1 MKFEIVDFPWTHGY
15 SESFVDQ
22 DRADQ
27 MGRDFPEWDDEVWD
41 RAGKTFNTEYGHKK
55 ELTDKVAMPDSISS
69 FIKDLESPEFI
80 SRLSEATG
88 IDDLFIDEGLYGGG
102 LNIYPVGSHLTTH
115 IDFNYNND
123 LQAYRSVNLLYYMN
137 KDATVESGGCFEF
150 YDTKLQKHKSV
161 PSRLNNCIFFATNN
175 KTYHGV
181 NKVKEG
187 FRKLLSIWY
196 YTKEPTKDL
205 SKEPHRTLWVK

>member
-80 SRLSEATG
+80 PK
-88 IDDLFIDEGLYGGG
+88 LFYII
-102 LNIYPVGSHLTTH
+102 NSCCHFT
-115 IDFNYNND
+115 
-123 LQAYRSVNLLYYMN
+123 QSVRC
-137 KDATVESGGCFEF
+137 G
-150 YDTKLQKHKSV
+150 
-161 PSRLNNCIFFATNN
+161 
-175 KTYHGV
+175 
-181 NKVKEG
+181 
-187 FRKLLSIWY
+187 SIWGSVKY
-196 YTKEPTKDL
+196 L
-205 SKEPHRTLWVK
+205 SSR

>member
-27 MGRDFPEWDDEVWD
+27 MGRDFPEWDEEEWD
-41 RAGKTFNTEYGHKK
+41 IAGKTFNTEYGYKK
-55 ELTDKVAMPDSISS
+55 ELTDKVAMPESISS
-69 FIKDLESPEFI
+69 FIKDLESAEFI
-80 SRLSEATG
+80 SRLGEATG

-102 LNIYPVGSHLTTH
+102 LNIYPAGSHLTTH

-137 KDATVESGGCFEF
+137 KDATLE
-150 YDTKLQKHKSV
+150 
-161 PSRLNNCIFFATNN
+161 
-175 KTYHGV
+175 
-181 NKVKEG
+181 
-187 FRKLLSIWY
+187 
-196 YTKEPTKDL
+196 
-205 SKEPHRTLWVK
+205 